1 MRILHVF
8 DHSLPLHSGYTCR
21 SANIPR
27 GRCNLDWQTSQLT
40 SLRDYSS
47 PLWSL
52 LMFEAFLRNNEI
64 NV

>member
-8 DHSLPLHSGYTCR
+8 DHFLPLHSGYTFR

-27 GRCNLDWQTSQLT
+27 EQCNQFWQTSHLT

-47 PLWSL
+47 PVR
-52 LMFEAFLRNNEI
+52 ERRNWTN
-64 NV
+64 